1 MGARIL
7 IVDDDPDTLKLMEL
21 TVKSAGHKVS
31 LATGGEDCLSLVRA
45 ESFDLILLD
54 IMMPDISGFDVLRE
68 LRAEDFPLPP
78 VVILTARNRPED
90 QEIGIGLGAHS
101 YLLKPITRGKLMDV
115 IDEALSGE

>member
-7 IVDDDPDTLKLMEL
+7 IVEDDPDTLRLMEL
-21 TVKSAGHKVS
+21 TLKTAGHEVG
-31 LATGGEDCLSLVRA
+31 LASRGKECLSLIRA

-68 LRAEDFPLPP
+68 LRADEVPLPP

-90 QEIGIGLGAHS
+90 QEIGLGLGAHS
-101 YLLKPITRGKLMDV
+101 YLIKPITRGKLVDV
-115 IDEALSGE
+115 INEALGGE